1 MDWRFRVLN
10 HGLVTDLF
18 VLKNAR
24 HWLNGFWDPE
34 NHKENPEKY
43 QKYGKIALNNPEFD

>member
-1 MDWRFRVLN
+1 MDWRFRALSYRS
-10 HGLVTDLF
+10 VTDLF

-34 NHKENPEKY
+34 KHKENPEKY